1 MAYTT
6 YTDVAAELGGVTIT
20 GASTPSSTTVV
31 DWIAQADDEIN
42 ARTGR
47 VWEST
52 TVPSTSYEYHDY
64 DGGGIIR
71 LKNKP
76 VISIQ
81 SAEYNE
87 NPLGE
92 DESWVALV
100 EGKTATGNY
109 VLYKDEGL
117 LLLHANSTGNIPPAG
132 IQNIRLTYTYGYSTV
147 PARIKRL
154 STLLAA
160 KRYIQSV
167 ANKTGSEEGGSV
179 SVGTISV
186 SDPNNYVHEH
196 LKRITAETKD
206 LFSEVANTF
215 KPYLYDIRAYD

>member
-1 MAYTT
+1 MSYTT
-6 YTDVAAELGGVTIT
+6 YTDVAAELGGVTISA
-20 GASTPSSTTVV
+20 GSTPTSTTVEG
-31 DWIAQADDEIN
+31 WIAEGDDEIN

-47 VWEST
+47 VWSST
-52 TVPSTSYEYHDY
+52 TVTTASYEYHDY

-71 LKNKP
+71 LHNKP
-76 VISIQ
+76 VISVQ
-81 SAEYNE
+81 SVGYNE
-87 NPLGE
+87 YPLGE
-92 DESWVALV
+92 TESWVALV
-100 EGKTATGNY
+100 EGKDADSNY

-117 LLLHANSTGNIPPAG
+117 LYLHSNSTGNTPSAG
-132 IQNIRLTYTYGYSTV
+132 IQNVRITYTYGYSSV

-196 LKRITAETKD
+196 LRGVNREIDT
-206 LFSEVANTF
+206 LFKEVANKF
-215 KPYLYDIRAYD
+215 RPYLYDIRAYD